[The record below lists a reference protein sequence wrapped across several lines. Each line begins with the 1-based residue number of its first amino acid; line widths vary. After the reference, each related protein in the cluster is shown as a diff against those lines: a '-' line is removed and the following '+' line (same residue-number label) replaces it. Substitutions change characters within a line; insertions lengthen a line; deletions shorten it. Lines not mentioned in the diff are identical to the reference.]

1 VNGAFLERNAG
12 VGSDFFNVNVR
23 VAKAFLLAGDVELEG
38 ALEAFNLTNHRNA
51 IGRNTNFG
59 PGAYPSNPVAGF
71 GDVTAVGD
79 PTTVQLALR
88 LRF

>member
-1 VNGAFLERNAG
+1 M
-12 VGSDFFNVNVR
+12 NVR
-23 VAKAFLLAGDVELEG
+23 VAKAFLLAGDAELEG
-38 ALEAFNLTNHRNA
+38 ALEAFNLTDRRNA
-51 IGRNTNFG
+51 VARNTTFG
-59 PGAYPSNPVAGF
+59 AGSVPNEPVAGF